1 MKHNRIGLDVGST
14 TLKVVVLDDHDNI
27 CFSTYVRHNARIR
40 ETLSVVFSELGER
53 FGDELFSL
61 TITGSVGLGIAERT
75 QIPFVQEVVASTAYV
90 RRYHPQATTLI
101 DIGGEDAK
109 VVFLKGETPDM
120 RMNSNCAG
128 GTGAFIDQMAL
139 LLDTTPAGLDRL
151 AQRAVRIHPIAS
163 RCGVFAKTDIQNLL
177 AKNVSREE
185 IAASIFH
192 AVAVQT
198 VVTLSHGCD
207 IEAPVLFCGGPL
219 AFLPSLRKA
228 FAEYLHLDGTQ
239 TICPA
244 DAQLLPAWGTA
255 LSGTD
260 ASLRAADE
268 WLAKLAHELDG
279 RSPDYLVISHME
291 PDHSGSILRLAEKYQ
306 EMKLV
311 GNTKTFTML
320 RQFFG
325 AKAPTDDRLLEVGEG
340 ETLPLGAHTLHF
352 MLAPMVHWPEVMV
365 AYEET
370 EKLLFSADA
379 FGRFGSLGRT
389 ANAPWAPQARRY
401 YYNIVGKYG
410 AQVQALLKKA
420 SALEIKTV
428 CPLHGPVLTGEALGE
443 ALRLY
448 DLWSRWQSE
457 SPDDILLAH
466 ASIHGN
472 TARAAELLK
481 QKLEAKGAQVTLC
494 DLTTTEVSYAV
505 ANAFYCGRLVLAC
518 STYDGG
524 LFPPMEEF
532 LSHLQAKGFRSRTVG
547 LMENGSWAP
556 AAARLMRARLEEM
569 KDLRVCG
576 TVVSLR
582 SALGPANEAQME
594 ALSAELCAE

>member
-1 MKHNRIGLDVGST
+1 MNNEIRNESQALPESIRCVGA
-14 TLKVVVLDDHDNI
+14 DDL
-27 CFSTYVRHNARIR
+27 
-40 ETLSVVFSELGER
+40 TLSLFENQYPVQPMGVSYNSYLIL
-53 FGDELFSL
+53 DEK
-61 TITGSVGLGIAERT
+61 IAVMDSV
-75 QIPFVQEVVASTAYV
+75 
-90 RRYHPQATTLI
+90 
-101 DIGGEDAK
+101 DA
-109 VVFLKGETPDM
+109 
-120 RMNSNCAG
+120 
-128 GTGAFIDQMAL
+128 
-139 LLDTTPAGLDRL
+139 
-151 AQRAVRIHPIAS
+151 
-163 RCGVFAKTDIQNLL
+163 
-177 AKNVSREE
+177 
-185 IAASIFH
+185 
-192 AVAVQT
+192 
-198 VVTLSHGCD
+198 
-207 IEAPVLFCGGPL
+207 
-219 AFLPSLRKA
+219 
-228 FAEYLHLDGTQ
+228 
-239 TICPA
+239 
-244 DAQLLPAWGTA
+244 
-255 LSGTD
+255 
-260 ASLRAADE
+260 RAADE

-291 PDHSGSILRLAEKYQ
+291 PDHSGSILRLAERYP
-306 EMKLV
+306 EMQLV
-311 GNTKTFTML
+311 GNAKTFAML

-340 ETLPLGAHTLHF
+340 ETLPLGTHTLHF

-365 AYEET
+365 TYEET

-379 FGRFGSLGRT
+379 FGRFGALSRT
-389 ANAPWAPQARRY
+389 AGAPWAPQARRY

-481 QKLEAKGAQVTLC
+481 QKLEAKGARVTLC
-494 DLTTTEVSYAV
+494 DLTATEVSYAV
-505 ANAFYCGRLVLAC
+505 ANAFYCGKLVLAC

-532 LSHLQAKGFRSRTVG
+532 LTHLQAKGFRDRSVG

-556 AAARLMRARLEEM
+556 AAARLMRAKLEEM

-594 ALSAELCAE
+594 ALSAELCAK

>member
-1 MKHNRIGLDVGST
+1 MNNETRKETQVLPKDVRYVGADDLTLPLFENQYPVQPMGVSYNSYLILDEKIAVM
-14 TLKVVVLDDHDNI
+14 D
-27 CFSTYVRHNARIR
+27 
-40 ETLSVVFSELGER
+40 SV
-53 FGDELFSL
+53 
-61 TITGSVGLGIAERT
+61 
-75 QIPFVQEVVASTAYV
+75 
-90 RRYHPQATTLI
+90 
-101 DIGGEDAK
+101 DA
-109 VVFLKGETPDM
+109 
-120 RMNSNCAG
+120 
-128 GTGAFIDQMAL
+128 
-139 LLDTTPAGLDRL
+139 
-151 AQRAVRIHPIAS
+151 
-163 RCGVFAKTDIQNLL
+163 
-177 AKNVSREE
+177 
-185 IAASIFH
+185 
-192 AVAVQT
+192 
-198 VVTLSHGCD
+198 
-207 IEAPVLFCGGPL
+207 
-219 AFLPSLRKA
+219 
-228 FAEYLHLDGTQ
+228 
-239 TICPA
+239 
-244 DAQLLPAWGTA
+244 
-255 LSGTD
+255 
-260 ASLRAADE
+260 RAADE

-279 RSPDYLVISHME
+279 RRPDYLVISHME
-291 PDHSGSILRLAEKYQ
+291 PDHSILRLAERYP
-306 EMKLV
+306 EMQLV
-311 GNTKTFTML
+311 GNAKTFAML

-472 TARAAELLK
+472 AARAAELFK
-481 QKLEAKGAQVTLC
+481 QKLEAAGARVTLC
-494 DLTTTEVSYAV
+494 DLTATEVSYAV
-505 ANAFYCGRLVLAC
+505 ASAFYCGKLVLAC

-556 AAARLMRARLEEM
+556 AAARLMRAKLEEM